1 MDYNII
7 ILLCVTIAMVVFLV
21 KEIMSPGL
29 TLLLVSSIYML
40 LGFISPAEFVSGF
53 SNIGVITI
61 AVIMI
66 VSEGIR
72 RSGAINS
79 IIDTILPQKGY
90 AYPVLVTMVLTPI
103 MLLSAF
109 INNTP
114 VVLIYAP
121 ALKKW
126 SERIGLSYKKI
137 LIPLSYV
144 TILGGMCT
152 LVGTSTNLVVNGLL
166 IQAGYDGLGMF
177 ETGKIGIF
185 LCVIGMLYIALC
197 GNRLLPSHLYNKD
210 NKMKDVKEY
219 YYDIIVPEGSKLA
232 GTFINE
238 RVISQLGNVKII
250 SIKRAD
256 GTIIEVNDER
266 KSYEIHEGDRLLSLG
281 IPSKF
286 EQVLA
291 SKMVELEGVASDKP
305 LLKNAQLKQYE
316 VVVSPKYNGN
326 GKKTKDYDFY
336 GNFNAMV
343 LAINKD
349 GEHITSNIAD
359 EYIKPGDSLLILGTE
374 NFIKNWG
381 DSYFFYMVSPV
392 GEVET
397 KGEYKK
403 RGLAMGILVFMVLGA
418 SFGKYLPLDIGSS
431 PILFFALISAFV
443 VMVFRLVPGNVYTG
457 AINWDIL
464 IAIASALAISK
475 AIVNTGGVVSL
486 VDYITSFPIFS
497 SPYMV
502 LALLYVLTWILT
514 EAVTNSA
521 AVAFMFP
528 IAILLAQKLG
538 IEYRP
543 LIIIV
548 SIAASAS
555 FITPIGYQTNLIVH
569 NVGNYKFVD
578 FVKFGLPLN
587 IIILIISVLFIP
599 MIWNM

>member
-1 MDYNII
+1 MDFSLII
-7 ILLCVTIAMVVFLV
+7 ILCVTLAMVISLI

-29 TLLLVSSIYML
+29 ILLMVASIYML
-40 LGFISPAEFVSGF
+40 MGFISPSEFVSGF

-79 IIDTILPQKGY
+79 MVDTILPKKGY
-90 AYPVLVTMVLTPI
+90 AYPILVAMVLSPI
-103 MLLSAF
+103 MVLSAF

-114 VVLIYAP
+114 VVLIYGP

-152 LVGTSTNLVVNGLL
+152 LVGTSTNLVVNGML
-166 IQAGYDGLGMF
+166 IQDGHEGLGMF
-177 ETGKIGIF
+177 ETGKVGIF
-185 LCVIGMLYIALC
+185 LCLVGMLYIALC
-197 GNRLLPSHLYNKD
+197 GNRMLPSHFYSKD
-210 NKMKDVKEY
+210 KKIKEVKEY
-219 YYDIIVPEGSKLA
+219 YYDIIVPSGSKLA
-232 GTFINE
+232 GTFI
-238 RVISQLGNVKII
+238 RRGVIRTLGNVKILRI
-250 SIKRAD
+250 SRLD
-256 GTIIEVNDER
+256 GTVIEVEDNR
-266 KSYEIHEGDRLLSLG
+266 KRHKIYEGDRLLSLG
-281 IPSKF
+281 VPAKF
-286 EQVLA
+286 EQLLS
-291 SKMVELEGVASDKP
+291 SKMVELEGVDSNNP
-305 LLKNAQLKQYE
+305 LFKNAQLKQYE
-316 VVVSPKYNGN
+316 VIVSPKYNGV
-326 GKKTKDYDFY
+326 GKTVKEYNFY
-336 GNFNAMV
+336 SHFNAMV

-374 NFIKNWG
+374 KFMENWG
-381 DSYFFYMVSPV
+381 ASHFFYMVSPV

-397 KGEYKK
+397 RGEYKK
-403 RGLAMGILVFMVLGA
+403 RGLAIGILIFMILGA

-431 PILFFALISAFV
+431 PILFFALISALII
-443 VMVFRLVPGNVYTG
+443 MVFRLVPGNAYTG

-475 AIVNTGGVVSL
+475 AIVNTGGVATFVNYIVSF
-486 VDYITSFPIFS
+486 SIFN

-502 LALLYVLTWILT
+502 LALLYVLTWLLT

-528 IAILLAQKLG
+528 IAILLSQKLG

-543 LIIIV
+543 LVIII

-555 FITPIGYQTNLIVH
+555 FITPIGYQTNLIVQ
-569 NVGNYKFVD
+569 NTGNYKFTD
-578 FVKFGLPLN
+578 FVRFGLPLN
-587 IIILIISVLFIP
+587 IIILIISVVLIPLFWA
-599 MIWNM
+599 M